1 MALAAGAKGVG
12 VGSAVNKLNVQV
24 HILTCVT
31 CSTYM
36 YFTTVSTVCVA
47 DLKYRMLT

>member
-24 HILTCVT
+24 HPLTCVT
-31 CSTYM
+31 CSTCIY
-36 YFTTVSTVCVA
+36 YIAVSTVCA